1 MTRLTYRPQIAIGLA
16 SADLEFAK
24 LIGNMLEQMSYIDDC
39 DTLGQK
45 SNGEQI
51 HNVRYRF

>member
-1 MTRLTYRPQIAIGLA
+1 MTPLTNYRQIAIGLA

-24 LIGNMLEQMSYIDDC
+24 LISNMLEQMSYIDDC

-45 SNGEQI
+45 SNSERI
-51 HNVRYRF
+51 HNVC